1 MSHHL
6 QPLPWDSDLMGFPV
20 GRLTLDHADAAET
33 AQALAAARA
42 AGQHLLYVLVPPA
55 DAPTNCAV
63 LAAGGRLADRKVT
76 FALSPGPADL
86 AWPPDPAIVPATA
99 HTLAL
104 EALAWQSGAYSR
116 FRLDPR
122 LPATVFQRLYSQWLR
137 NSLDGSI
144 AQVVLTLKG
153 TAGEAVGLLTLGD
166 KDGVADIGLLAVA
179 AEFRGQRAGQRLVAE
194 ARRRAAA
201 QGYACLQVVT
211 QGANEQ
217 ACRFY
222 EKCGFELVDEVN
234 IYHLWLD

>member
-1 MSHHL
+1 MSHSI
-6 QPLPWDSDLMGFPV
+6 QPLPWDSDLMGFAV
-20 GRLTLDHADAAET
+20 ARLTLAQADAAET
-33 AQALAAARA
+33 ARAIAECRA
-42 AGQHLLYVLVPPA
+42 AGYHLVYGVVNTDD
-55 DAPTNCAV
+55 DAANCV
-63 LAAGGRLADRKVT
+63 VRAAGAWLADCKVT

-99 HTLAL
+99 HTPAL

-144 AQVVLTLKG
+144 AQVVLTLQG
-153 TAGEAVGLLTLGD
+153 AAGKAVGLLTLGD
-166 KDGVADIGLLAVA
+166 KDGVADIVLLAVA

-201 QGYACLQVVT
+201 QGYARLHVVT

>member
-1 MSHHL
+1 
-6 QPLPWDSDLMGFPV
+6 MGFPV
-20 GRLTLDHADAAET
+20 ARLALNQADADET
-33 AQALAAARA
+33 ALAIAECRA
-42 AGQHLLYVLVPPA
+42 ANQQLVYMVVRP
-55 DAPTNCAV
+55 DDDDTNHAV
-63 LAAGGRLADRKVT
+63 RASGAWLADRKIT
-76 FALSPGPADL
+76 FAMPLQPADAAL
-86 AWPPDPAIVPATA
+86 PLDPAIVLATKF
-99 HTLAL
+99 TPEL

-144 AQVVLTLKG
+144 AQVVLTLQG

-166 KDGVADIGLLAVA
+166 KDGVAGIGLLAVA

-201 QGYACLQVVT
+201 QGYARLQVVT